1 MYNRD
6 NRDEMQNMHMSLD
19 KDQMTTSIL
28 IHLMGLNSGSK
39 SRGFELYTCF
49 YTGTCKL

>member
-6 NRDEMQNMHMSLD
+6 NRDEMQNMSLD
-19 KDQMTTSIL
+19 KDQMTSSL
-28 IHLMGLNSGSK
+28 IHLRGLNSWSK
-39 SRGFELYTCF
+39 SRGIELYI